1 MIFKLKILTL
11 MLDPRWLLTAVDS
24 NLFAGSSDTYFNPV
38 RRLTIRT
45 IQHNH
50 TAYKFRRVSK

>member
-11 MLDPRWLLTAVDS
+11 MLDPRWSLTAIDS
-24 NLFAGSSDTYFNPV
+24 NFYAGSSDSYIKPV
-38 RRLTIRT
+38 PRLTIRT
-45 IQHNH
+45 IQHKS